1 MGLSVV
7 SNLAAVNTHRHLSLT
22 STALTR
28 SLERLSSGYRIN
40 RAADDAAGLGI
51 SEGLRSQAGGL
62 TQAIRNTRDGVSLV
76 QVAEGALAETTAVLQ
91 RMRDLAVQVANE
103 GALDGNATAAVQREL
118 NQLKDELNRIAD
130 TTTFNGIPLLDG
142 SYHRRFQV
150 GADAGDSLAVGI
162 GGAMTSQG
170 LGVDALNIAAVDD
183 PASVTA
189 IPAQGRI
196 EHLRAG
202 GVVFLGTTADPGVVA
217 DLTGIITYEGHQL
230 DLDAVDFTGATS
242 TGEMV
247 DLLNAAALAQGFTHR
262 PDPFVDDGDDL
273 IFRGLEPTAGATDAE
288 LDALTPAYDTPGP
301 DVRVIA
307 AQTSTPPS
315 AGLLGFPGTLA
326 DALPTLRG
334 TVSANGHSLELG
346 AVGYTDTDGDGTVS
360 GDEALAQLNAAA
372 KLAGI
377 TADDHAFV
385 VNSFITFS
393 GDDYVDHGVSLYF
406 TGATPTEGSSPEEL
420 SRLSPTFTPGRD
432 LITRI
437 DAAIRTVSTQR
448 AELGAVQN
456 RFEHTIAALGVA
468 TENTVASLSRI
479 RDADIALET
488 TALARHQI
496 LLQAGT
502 AMLAQANQT
511 PQLVLGLLQG

>member
-1 MGLSVV
+1 M
-7 SNLAAVNTHRHLSLT
+7 TPR
-22 STALTR
+22 
-28 SLERLSSGYRIN
+28 
-40 RAADDAAGLGI
+40 GLGI
-51 SEGLRSQAGGL
+51 
-62 TQAIRNTRDGVSLV
+62 
-76 QVAEGALAETTAVLQ
+76 
-91 RMRDLAVQVANE
+91 
-103 GALDGNATAAVQREL
+103 
-118 NQLKDELNRIAD
+118 
-130 TTTFNGIPLLDG
+130 
-142 SYHRRFQV
+142 
-150 GADAGDSLAVGI
+150 
-162 GGAMTSQG
+162 
-170 LGVDALNIAAVDD
+170 DALNIAAVDD

-196 EHLRAG
+196 QHLRIG
-202 GVVFLGTTADPGVVA
+202 GVVFLGATASPQTID
-217 DLTGIITYEGHQL
+217 DLTGVITYEGHQL
-230 DLDAVDFTGATS
+230 DLAAVDLSGATS

-247 DLLNAAALAQGFTHR
+247 DLLNAAAVVQGFTHR
-262 PDPFVDDGDDL
+262 TDPFVDDGDDL

-307 AQTSTPPS
+307 AQTSFPPS

-334 TVSANGHSLELG
+334 TVSADGHSLELG
-346 AVGYTDTDGDGTVS
+346 AVRYTDSDGDGAVS

-372 KLAGI
+372 ELAGI
-377 TADDHAFV
+377 TTDDNAFV
-385 VNSFITFS
+385 VNRFITFS
-393 GDDYVDHGVSLYF
+393 GDAYVDHGVSLYF
-406 TGATPTEGSSPEEL
+406 TGATPADGATPEEL
-420 SRLSPTFTPGRD
+420 SRLSPRFTPGRD
-432 LITRI
+432 LITTI

-488 TALARHQI
+488 TALARNQI

-511 PQLVLGLLQG
+511 PQLVLSLLQG